1 MNKRDVIVILVTALF
16 SIGGAFGGIQLSYG
30 RTQALIVERVT
41 HIRSDVDLMKTS
53 WLGPEDVRQL
63 KEELKDLRLAVT
75 DLKIETVKLNVRR
88 QNAP

>member
-1 MNKRDVIVILVTALF
+1 
-16 SIGGAFGGIQLSYG
+16 
-30 RTQALIVERVT
+30 
-41 HIRSDVDLMKTS
+41 MKTS